1 MDESGGIFLRRQH
14 THKTLRSSVSTEMD
28 GSTVPTLLNK
38 STTISTARNGPDF
51 KQQTLILHRTPWRP
65 PVGVSAERSYITLE
79 DGRTVYDAVG
89 GAAVSCLGNSHPK
102 VIQALKDQ
110 IDKVPCE
117 CVDF

>member
-1 MDESGGIFLRRQH
+1 MDELLRGQH
-14 THKTLRSSVSTEMD
+14 AHRTLQYSVSTAMD
-28 GSTVPTLLNK
+28 GSTMPALLNK
-38 STTISTARNGPDF
+38 STTINTAKNGPDF
-51 KQQTLILHRTPWRP
+51 KQPTSILHRTPWRP

-110 IDKVPCE
+110 IDKVPCG
-117 CVDF
+117 CFF

>member
-1 MDESGGIFLRRQH
+1 MRGQH
-14 THKTLRSSVSTEMD
+14 AHKTLRYSVSTAMD
-28 GSTVPTLLNK
+28 GSTMPTLLNK
-38 STTISTARNGPDF
+38 STTINTAKNSPDF
-51 KQQTLILHRTPWRP
+51 KQPTSILHRTPWRP

-110 IDKVPCE
+110 IDKVPCG
-117 CVDF
+117 CFDVLVFF